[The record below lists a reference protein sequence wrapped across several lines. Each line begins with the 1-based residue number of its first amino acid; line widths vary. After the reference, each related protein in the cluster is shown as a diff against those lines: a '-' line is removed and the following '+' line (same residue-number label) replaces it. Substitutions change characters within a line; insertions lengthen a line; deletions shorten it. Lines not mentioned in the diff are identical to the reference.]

1 MTDKSRK
8 RKLKNL
14 ENIKDRLWE
23 LITLPNTGPVAKLR
37 KRREEIEL
45 LTNKKTALEWN
56 LRYN

>member
-23 LITLPNTGPVAKLR
+23 LITLPNTGPVPKLR
-37 KRREEIEL
+37 KRREEIDI
-45 LTNKKTALEWN
+45 LTNKKLDLEWD
-56 LRYN
+56 LKYN